1 MITKDNIIP
10 ISKMRTDTK
19 AVLKKLKSHQP
30 LYLFSRSAPQAVLL
44 GIDDYVSLQEM
55 VEDYE
60 DIRDLEKV
68 RKEESSFVPFDEYIA
83 KKNARKV

>member
-44 GIDDYVSLQEM
+44 GIDDYAALQEM
-55 VEDYE
+55 IEDYE
-60 DIRDLEKV
+60 DTQELLSISQ
-68 RKEESSFVPFDEYIA
+68 KEIDEA
-83 KKNARKV
+83 EDFE

>member
-30 LYLFSRSAPQAVLL
+30 LYLFSRSTPQAVLL

-60 DIRDLEKV
+60 DTQELLSISQ
-68 RKEESSFVPFDEYIA
+68 KEINEAEDFE
-83 KKNARKV
+83 